1 MAINQQLL
9 EAIRTKYYGKQP
21 AGFCAFLANLG
32 LVQDVNAC
40 IQAQT
45 RYLQDKQAMDK
56 WLTGLGMYV
65 RSIGAGAPPI
75 GATVR

>member
-1 MAINQQLL
+1 MSINQQLL

-21 AGFCAFLANLG
+21 QGFCAFLANLG

-40 IQAQT
+40 VQAQT
-45 RYLQDKQAMDK
+45 TYLENKHAIDK